1 MTFKQYCK
9 IKRQARKLLRQHEN
23 DIDAA
28 LQQIKQLSCEVYCE
42 ESRMTLNSFYNH
54 VATYIINKDLLVS
67 PIRSGDPVDHYF
79 NLYSDS
85 HVEWLKVSNKFLLYF
100 VTREES
106 HHNGYPFLHYNDLN
120 WKQAQIVYERVEEA
134 HRIRINAHSDIL
146 QQP

>member
-1 MTFKQYCK
+1 MTFKQYCQ
-9 IKRQARKLLRQHEN
+9 IKRQARKFLRRHDN

-28 LQQIKQLSCEVYCE
+28 LQQVKQLSSEVYCE
-42 ESRMTLNSFYNH
+42 ESRMTLKTFYKH

-67 PIRSGDPVDHYF
+67 PIRSCDPVDHYF

-106 HHNGYPFLHYNDLN
+106 HSFYPFPHYNDLN
-120 WKQAQIVYERVEEA
+120 WKQAQLVYERVEDA

-146 QQP
+146 